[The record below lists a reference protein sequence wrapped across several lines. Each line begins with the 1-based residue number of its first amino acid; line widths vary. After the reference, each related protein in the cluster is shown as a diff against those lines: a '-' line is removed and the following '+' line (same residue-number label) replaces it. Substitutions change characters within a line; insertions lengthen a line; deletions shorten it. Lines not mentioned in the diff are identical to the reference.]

1 MAPLRGAT
9 PTNRTAGA
17 DIHRALLRKVRSRA
31 NAATLAL
38 KLVNGAAKPAVV
50 LEKAV
55 EVHRA
60 YHDIDEL
67 CLELAG
73 AVILSGYTAE
83 QVHAATGIST
93 ATLTR
98 HVPRAMTALRGKH
111 LVRDDAAPHGW
122 REQQ

>member
-9 PTNRTAGA
+9 PTNRTAGT
-17 DIHRALLRKVRSRA
+17 DIHRAVLRKIRSRA

-38 KLVNGAAKPAVV
+38 KLANGAKPAVV

-60 YHDIDEL
+60 YRDIDEL

-83 QVHAATGIST
+83 QVHAATGISS

-98 HVPRAMTALRGKH
+98 HVPRTLTALRGKH
-111 LVRDDAAPHGW
+111 LVRDATAPHGW